1 MSVDVRAGTGSL
13 PLPTEVDEVDLVPV
27 RTYWQLVRQR
37 FLRHRLAVIAVVV
50 LAILIAM
57 SIVVPLATGDAYQ
70 KSSLTLIDE
79 GPSLQA
85 PLGYNEIGQNI
96 FLRLAKATQTS
107 LIVGFAAV
115 FLIGIIGAAVGSV
128 AGYFGGWVDNLLMRL
143 VDILMAFP
151 GILLAIALTAVL
163 GPGLDHVI
171 LALCLIGWTGYAR
184 LVRGEILSL
193 REREFVQAAYALGC
207 PPKRIIARHLLPN
220 LLPPLFIQ
228 ATFGLAAA
236 IVAEGSLSFLGLG
249 VEPPTP
255 SWGSMLSDGRQFLLV
270 APHITTYP
278 GLTLMMTV
286 LALNLVGDTLQDR
299 LAGKK

>member
-1 MSVDVRAGTGSL
+1 
-13 PLPTEVDEVDLVPV
+13 
-27 RTYWQLVRQR
+27 
-37 FLRHRLAVIAVVV
+37 
-50 LAILIAM
+50 
-57 SIVVPLATGDAYQ
+57 
-70 KSSLTLIDE
+70 
-79 GPSLQA
+79 
-85 PLGYNEIGQNI
+85 
-96 FLRLAKATQTS
+96 
-107 LIVGFAAV
+107 
-115 FLIGIIGAAVGSV
+115 
-128 AGYFGGWVDNLLMRL
+128 
-143 VDILMAFP
+143 
-151 GILLAIALTAVL
+151 
-163 GPGLDHVI
+163 
-171 LALCLIGWTGYAR
+171 
-184 LVRGEILSL
+184 VRGEILSL
-193 REREFVQAAYALGC
+193 REREFVQAAHALGC

>member
-1 MSVDVRAGTGSL
+1 MTKLWFYSAIATLLLLSAGSL
-13 PLPTEVDEVDLVPV
+13 LAPLLAPHHPLRQNLEQDLIPYSSDHPLGTDKLGRDILS
-27 RTYWQLVRQR
+27 RTLHGGRIS
-37 FLRHRLAVIAVVV
+37 LLAGVATVTLS
-50 LAILIAM
+50 LAI
-57 SIVVPLATGDAYQ
+57 
-70 KSSLTLIDE
+70 
-79 GPSLQA
+79 
-85 PLGYNEIGQNI
+85 
-96 FLRLAKATQTS
+96 
-107 LIVGFAAV
+107 GFM
-115 FLIGIIGAAVGSV
+115 VGSLS
-128 AGYFGGWVDNLLMRL
+128 GYFGGWLDQLLMRL

-193 REREFVQAAYALGC
+193 REREFVQAAHALGC
-207 PPKRIIARHLLPN
+207 RPERIIGRHLLPN
-220 LLPPLFIQ
+220 LLPPLMVQ

-255 SWGSMLSDGRQFLLV
+255 SWGSMLNDGRQFLLV
-270 APHITTYP
+270 APHLTTYP
-278 GLTLMMTV
+278 GLALMVTV

-299 LAGKK
+299 WQARTQ